1 MSIQNF
7 ISTVWSENLYQ
18 ALDKQYVAVSNCNRD
33 YEGEIREK
41 GNVVR
46 ICGIENVSVSDYTK
60 NTNMSA
66 PEALTDNYRDLV
78 IDQAKYFNF
87 QIDDVDRAQSTPKLM
102 ALAMKNAASA
112 LANAADRYVYG
123 LFSEAGSSITDGNVT
138 AETIVGHLIDA
149 RTKLFAKNVA
159 DASDIVIE
167 VSPEIAGLIL
177 KAKVNLATDNQE
189 ALENGFLG
197 SIGGCKIFVSNNIS
211 KGMTET
217 GISHKCIART
227 KRAVAFAEQLSEID
241 AYRPE
246 LRFADAVKGLHLYG
260 AKVVYPEEMVLL
272 NLTVADEGGAA

>member
-112 LANAADRYVYG
+112 LANAADKYVYN

-189 ALENGFLG
+189 ALEKGFLG

-211 KGMTET
+211 KGMTENGT
-217 GISHKCIART
+217 SHKCIART

-260 AKVVYPEEMVLL
+260 AKVVYPDEMVLL
-272 NLTVADEGGAA
+272 NLTVANEGGAA